1 MLDWSGGK
9 YFSPGM
15 EGSRSDGLLA
25 ATWAS
30 LVSIGREGYR
40 HYAKEIFDTSAGM
53 QDAVRSH
60 DELRIM
66 GEPTFLFA
74 FTSDEFDI
82 YHVND
87 EMKRRGWR
95 FNGLQYPNALHMAVT
110 RPQTQ
115 PGVVEDF
122 ATDLAA
128 GVAYARERG
137 DQPAESSAVYGGI
150 PGGLN
155 EDAEEMIRGVMTQLM
170 DSQQGVPAA

>member
-1 MLDWSGGK
+1 
-9 YFSPGM
+9 M

-30 LVSIGREGYR
+30 LVSLGREGYR
-40 HYAKEIFDTSAGM
+40 RYAAAIFEASRAM
-53 QDAVRSH
+53 QAAVRSH
-60 DELRIM
+60 PEIRLL

-74 FTSDEFDI
+74 FTSDVFDI

-115 PGVVEDF
+115 PGVTERF
-122 ATDLAA
+122 AADLAA
-128 GVAYARERG
+128 AVAYAREHK
-137 DQPAESSAVYGGI
+137 DQPAESAALYGGV
-150 PGGLN
+150 PGGLTVDS
-155 EDAEEMIRGVMTQLM
+155 EGFIRTVMAQLM
-170 DSQQGVPAA
+170 DAQQAVPEPA

>member
-1 MLDWSGGK
+1 
-9 YFSPGM
+9 M

-30 LVSIGREGYR
+30 MVSLGREGYR
-40 HYAKEIFDTSAGM
+40 RYAKAIFDTSAAM
-53 QDAVRSH
+53 QEKVRAH
-60 DELRIM
+60 PELRIL

-74 FTSDEFDI
+74 FTSEEFDI

-115 PGVVEDF
+115 PGSSMRSGVIWTRRSRTR
-122 ATDLAA
+122 ASAA
-128 GVAYARERG
+128 ISPPSPRRC
-137 DQPAESSAVYGGI
+137 
-150 PGGLN
+150 
-155 EDAEEMIRGVMTQLM
+155 T
-170 DSQQGVPAA
+170 AASRAASTSRRRR

>member
-1 MLDWSGGK
+1 
-9 YFSPGM
+9 
-15 EGSRSDGLLA
+15 
-25 ATWAS
+25 
-30 LVSIGREGYR
+30 
-40 HYAKEIFDTSAGM
+40 
-53 QDAVRSH
+53 
-60 DELRIM
+60 M

-115 PGVVEDF
+115 PGVVEAF
-122 ATDLAA
+122 ASDLDAA
-128 GVAYARERG
+128 VAYAREQG
-137 DQPAESSAVYGGI
+137 DEPAESSAVYGGV

-155 EDAEEMIRGVMTQLM
+155 VGRRADDPRRDDAADGLAAGHSRGVNRDEQLRR
-170 DSQQGVPAA
+170 